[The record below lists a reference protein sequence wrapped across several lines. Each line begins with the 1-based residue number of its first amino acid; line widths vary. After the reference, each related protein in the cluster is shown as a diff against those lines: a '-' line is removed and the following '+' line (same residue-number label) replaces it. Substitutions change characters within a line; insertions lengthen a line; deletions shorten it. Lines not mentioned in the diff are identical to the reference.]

1 MKQRERRQAKQNDMV
16 TTGIVLLPSD
26 DENVLAKKLH
36 RIASLNN
43 VISTV
48 LHCLGRN
55 EQGIIKIRHGKR
67 HKTLPALLLEARCKG
82 NCFYNSTFMIVTT
95 KTTLTFLLSDAS
107 VINKKE
113 NTHKKKGVTSVGR

>member
-43 VISTV
+43 DFTV
-48 LHCLGRN
+48 LHCLGRK
-55 EQGIIKIRHGKR
+55 EQGIIKIRHGQR
-67 HKTLPALLLEARCKG
+67 HKTLPALLLEARFKG
-82 NCFYNSTFMIVTT
+82 NCFDRSNFMIVTA

-107 VINKKE
+107 IINKKE